1 MEYALPLDMLYKWE
15 TTSPDKVYL
24 RQPIDDVWH
33 TWTWKQV
40 GDETRRMAA
49 VLRAMQLPVESKVA
63 IVSKNC
69 AHWIICDLAIMMA
82 GHASV
87 PLYPNLTADTMR
99 QTLQHSEAKVLFV
112 GKLDEWTSMKPG
124 VPQGVKCISFP
135 FTERDEYDKWE
146 DLIKQHSPLK
156 ENIKRDAD
164 EVGTIIY
171 TSGTTGMPKG
181 VMHQFKNLAFVA
193 RNAIPYLGFKSKDRF
208 FSYLPLSHVAERLLV
223 ETISLYVGGEVS
235 FAESLQK
242 FAKNLADVQ
251 PTVFLGVHRIWSRFQ
266 QGILAKMPQKKLDTL
281 LKIPIVSTLL
291 KRKIRK
297 GLGLSKGANVLTGA
311 APTPPAL
318 IKWFE
323 SIGIKIQ
330 EAYAMT
336 ENCCYSH
343 VSKRDKIKIGFVGQ
357 PLPNCEV
364 KLGDE
369 NEILI
374 KHEALMLGY
383 YKEPELTKENFTVDG
398 FLKTGDE
405 GYVDEAGFLKITGRV
420 KDLFKTMKG
429 KYVAP
434 SPIEMRMA
442 DYGEIEQVI
451 VVGSGLPQPIALA
464 TLSENGRRK
473 TQDELTAGLKA
484 LLSQVNTSLDAHERL
499 DKLVVIDDEW
509 TVDNG
514 LLTPTLKIKRR
525 EIEKHYAQHYD
536 EWYQH
541 KTVVAWQNNHTSN
554 ASSI

>member
-1 MEYALPLDMLYKWE
+1 MEYTLPLDMLYKWE
-15 TTSPDKVYL
+15 TTTPDKVYL
-24 RQPIDDVWH
+24 RQPIDDAWN

-49 VLRAMQLPVESKVA
+49 VLRAMQLPAESKIA
-63 IVSKNC
+63 LVSKNC

-82 GHASV
+82 GHVSV

-99 QTLQHSEAKVLFV
+99 QTLKHSEAKVLFV
-112 GKLDEWTSMKPG
+112 GKLDEWTSMRQG

-135 FTERDEYDKWE
+135 FTEHDEYDKWE
-146 DLIKQHSPLK
+146 DLIKQHLPIR
-156 ENIKRDAD
+156 ENVIREAED
-164 EVGTIIY
+164 VSTIVY
-171 TSGTTGMPKG
+171 TSGTTGIPKG
-181 VMHQFKNLAFVA
+181 VMHQFKNFAFVA
-193 RNAIPYLGFKSKDRF
+193 GNAIPYLGFKRTDRF
-208 FSYLPLSHVAERLLV
+208 FSYLPLSHVAERVLV

-251 PTVFLGVHRIWSRFQ
+251 PTVFLGVHRIGSNIQ
-266 QGILAKMPQKKLDTL
+266 QGIVAKLPQKKLDTL
-281 LKIPIVSTLL
+281 LKIPIVSTLV
-291 KRKIRK
+291 KGKIRK
-297 GLGLSKGANVLTGA
+297 ELGLLKATNVLTGA

-374 KHEALMLGY
+374 KHGALMLGY
-383 YKEPELTKENFTVDG
+383 YKEPGLTQENFTVDG

-405 GYVDEAGFLKITGRV
+405 GYIDKAGFLKITGRV

-442 DYGEIEQVI
+442 DCPAIEQVI
-451 VVGSGLPQPIALA
+451 IVGSGLPQPIALA

-473 TQDELTAGLKA
+473 TRDELMAKLKA
-484 LLSQVNTSLDAHERL
+484 LLSQVNTSLDAHERV
-499 DKLVVIDDEW
+499 DKLVIINDEW
-509 TVDNG
+509 TVENG

-525 EIEKHYAQHYD
+525 EIEKKYVQYYD
-536 EWYQH
+536 EWYQQ
-541 KTVVAWQNNHTSN
+541 KAVVAWQNNRN
-554 ASSI
+554 NYPSST

>member
-1 MEYALPLDMLYKWE
+1 MEYTLPLDMLYKWE
-15 TTSPDKVYL
+15 TTTPDKVYL
-24 RQPIDDVWH
+24 RQPIDDAWQ

-49 VLRAMQLPVESKVA
+49 VLRAMQLPAESKIA
-63 IVSKNC
+63 LVSKNC

-82 GHASV
+82 GHVSV

-112 GKLDEWTSMKPG
+112 GKLDEWTSMRQG

-135 FTERDEYDKWE
+135 FTEHDEYDKWE
-146 DLIKQHSPLK
+146 DLIKQHLPIR
-156 ENIKRDAD
+156 ENVIREAED
-164 EVGTIIY
+164 VSTIVY
-171 TSGTTGMPKG
+171 TSGTTGIPKG
-181 VMHQFKNLAFVA
+181 VMHQFKNFAFVA
-193 RNAIPYLGFKSKDRF
+193 GNSIPYLGFKSTDRF
-208 FSYLPLSHVAERLLV
+208 FSYLPLSHVAERVLV

-251 PTVFLGVHRIWSRFQ
+251 PTVFLGVHRIWSKIQ

-281 LKIPIVSTLL
+281 LKIPIVSTLV

-297 GLGLSKGANVLTGA
+297 ELGLSKATNVLTGA

-357 PLPNCEV
+357 PLPNCQV

-374 KHEALMLGY
+374 KHGALMLGY
-383 YKEPELTKENFTVDG
+383 YKEPGLTKENFTVDG

-405 GYVDEAGFLKITGRV
+405 GYINEAGFLKITGRV

-434 SPIEMRMA
+434 SPIEMRMVDCPA
-442 DYGEIEQVI
+442 IEQVI
-451 VVGSGLPQPIALA
+451 IVGSGLPQPIALA

-473 TQDELTAGLKA
+473 TQDEVMAEFKA
-484 LLSQVNTSLDAHERL
+484 LLSQVNTSLDAHERV
-499 DKLVVIDDEW
+499 DKLVVINDEW

-525 EIEKHYAQHYD
+525 EIEKKYVQYYD
-536 EWYQH
+536 EWYQQ
-541 KTVVAWQNNHTSN
+541 KAVVAWQNNGN
-554 ASSI
+554 KYP

>member
-1 MEYALPLDMLYKWE
+1 MEYTLPLDMLYKWE
-15 TTSPDKVYL
+15 TTTPAKVYL
-24 RQPIDDVWH
+24 RQPIDDAWQ

-49 VLRAMQLPVESKVA
+49 VLRAMQLPAESKIA
-63 IVSKNC
+63 LVSKNC

-82 GHASV
+82 GHVSV

-112 GKLDEWTSMKPG
+112 GKLDEWTSMRQG

-135 FTERDEYDKWE
+135 FTEHDEYDKWE
-146 DLIKQHSPLK
+146 DLIKQHLPIR
-156 ENIKRDAD
+156 ENVIREAED
-164 EVGTIIY
+164 VSTIVY
-171 TSGTTGMPKG
+171 TSGTTGIPKG
-181 VMHQFKNLAFVA
+181 VMHQFKNFAFVA
-193 RNAIPYLGFKSKDRF
+193 GNSIPYLGFKSTDRF
-208 FSYLPLSHVAERLLV
+208 FSYLPLSHVAERVLV

-251 PTVFLGVHRIWSRFQ
+251 PTVFLGVHRIWSKIQ

-281 LKIPIVSTLL
+281 LKIPIVSTLV

-297 GLGLSKGANVLTGA
+297 ELGLSKATNVLTGA

-357 PLPNCEV
+357 PLPNCQV

-374 KHEALMLGY
+374 KHGALMLGY
-383 YKEPELTKENFTVDG
+383 YKEPGLTKENFTVDG

-405 GYVDEAGFLKITGRV
+405 GYINEAGFLKITGRV

-434 SPIEMRMA
+434 SPIEMRMVDCPA
-442 DYGEIEQVI
+442 IEQVI
-451 VVGSGLPQPIALA
+451 IVGSGLPQPIALA

-473 TQDELTAGLKA
+473 TQDEVMAEFKA
-484 LLSQVNTSLDAHERL
+484 LLSQVNTSLDAHERV
-499 DKLVVIDDEW
+499 DKLVVINDEW

-525 EIEKHYAQHYD
+525 EIEKKYVQYYD
-536 EWYQH
+536 EWYQQ
-541 KTVVAWQNNHTSN
+541 KAVVAWQNNGN
-554 ASSI
+554 KYPSST

>member
-1 MEYALPLDMLYKWE
+1 MEYTLPLDMLYKWE
-15 TTSPDKVYL
+15 TTTPDKVYL
-24 RQPIDDVWH
+24 RQPIDDAWQ

-49 VLRAMQLPVESKVA
+49 VLRAMQLPAESKIA
-63 IVSKNC
+63 LVSKNC

-82 GHASV
+82 GHVSV

-112 GKLDEWTSMKPG
+112 GKLDEWTSMRQG

-135 FTERDEYDKWE
+135 FTEHDEYDKWE
-146 DLIKQHSPLK
+146 DLIKQHLPIK
-156 ENIKRDAD
+156 ENIIRDAED
-164 EVGTIIY
+164 VSTIVY
-171 TSGTTGMPKG
+171 TSGTTGIPKG
-181 VMHQFKNLAFVA
+181 VMHQFKNFAFVA
-193 RNAIPYLGFKSKDRF
+193 GNSIPYLGFKSTDRF
-208 FSYLPLSHVAERLLV
+208 FSYLPLSHVAERVLV

-251 PTVFLGVHRIWSRFQ
+251 PTVFLGVHRIWSKIQ

-281 LKIPIVSTLL
+281 LKIPIVSTLV

-297 GLGLSKGANVLTGA
+297 ELGLSKATNVLTGA

-357 PLPNCEV
+357 PLPNCQV

-374 KHEALMLGY
+374 KHGALMLGY
-383 YKEPELTKENFTVDG
+383 YKEPGLTKENFTVDG

-405 GYVDEAGFLKITGRV
+405 GYINEAGFLKITGRV

-434 SPIEMRMA
+434 SPIEMRMVDCPA
-442 DYGEIEQVI
+442 IEQVI
-451 VVGSGLPQPIALA
+451 IVGSGLPQPIALA

-473 TQDELTAGLKA
+473 TQDEVMAEFKA
-484 LLSQVNTSLDAHERL
+484 LLSQVNTSLDAHERV
-499 DKLVVIDDEW
+499 DKLVVINDEW

-525 EIEKHYAQHYD
+525 EIEKKYVQYYD
-536 EWYQH
+536 EWYQQ
-541 KTVVAWQNNHTSN
+541 KAVVAWQNNGN
-554 ASSI
+554 KYP

>member
-1 MEYALPLDMLYKWE
+1 MEYTLPLDMLYKWE
-15 TTSPDKVYL
+15 TTTPDKVYL
-24 RQPIDDVWH
+24 RQPIDDAWN

-49 VLRAMQLPVESKVA
+49 VLRAMQLPAESKIA
-63 IVSKNC
+63 LVSKNC

-82 GHASV
+82 GHVSV

-99 QTLQHSEAKVLFV
+99 QTLKHSEAKVLFV
-112 GKLDEWTSMKPG
+112 GKLDEWTSMRQG

-135 FTERDEYDKWE
+135 FTEHDEYDKWE
-146 DLIKQHSPLK
+146 DLIKQHLPIR
-156 ENIKRDAD
+156 ENVIREAED
-164 EVGTIIY
+164 VSTIVY
-171 TSGTTGMPKG
+171 TSGTTGIPKG
-181 VMHQFKNLAFVA
+181 VMHQFKNFAFVA
-193 RNAIPYLGFKSKDRF
+193 GNAIPYLGFKRTDRF
-208 FSYLPLSHVAERLLV
+208 FSYLPLSHVAERVLV

-251 PTVFLGVHRIWSRFQ
+251 PTVFLGVHRIWSKIQ
-266 QGILAKMPQKKLDTL
+266 QGIVAKMPQKKLDTL
-281 LKIPIVSTLL
+281 LKIPIVSTLV
-291 KRKIRK
+291 KGKIRK
-297 GLGLSKGANVLTGA
+297 ELGLLKATNVLTGA

-374 KHEALMLGY
+374 KHGALMLGY
-383 YKEPELTKENFTVDG
+383 YKEPGLTQENFTVDG

-405 GYVDEAGFLKITGRV
+405 GYIDKAGFLKITGRV

-442 DYGEIEQVI
+442 DCPAIEQVI
-451 VVGSGLPQPIALA
+451 IVGSGLPQPIALA

-473 TQDELTAGLKA
+473 TRDELMAKLKA
-484 LLSQVNTSLDAHERL
+484 LLSQVNTSLDAHERV
-499 DKLVVIDDEW
+499 DKLVIINDEW
-509 TVDNG
+509 TVENG

-525 EIEKHYAQHYD
+525 EIEKKYVQYYD
-536 EWYQH
+536 EWYQQ
-541 KTVVAWQNNHTSN
+541 KAVVAWQNNRN
-554 ASSI
+554 NYPSST